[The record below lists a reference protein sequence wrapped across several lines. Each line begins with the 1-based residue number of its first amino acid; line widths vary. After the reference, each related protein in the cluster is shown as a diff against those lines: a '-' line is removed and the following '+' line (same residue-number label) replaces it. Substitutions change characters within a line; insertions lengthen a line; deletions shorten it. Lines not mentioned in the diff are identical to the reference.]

1 MKKIDNKLLSKLL
14 IVFLIIQPI
23 FELSFFYG
31 SISTLIR
38 VVIILILFILT
49 FKMDDNKKLKKL
61 LIGYLSL
68 VVVYF
73 IFHELNARNFNSL
86 IPGNFDYN
94 ILNEMLYFLKMSM
107 SVFLIYSIFKSN
119 ITIEELNKP
128 INITVLLISGSI
140 VLLNLLSLSYSAY
153 SFEIISGNIFT
164 WFTNHEFLFDDLA
177 SKGYFELAN
186 QITAILI
193 LYLPLIIYFFFK
205 EFKLLNI
212 ATLFIMILSLL
223 MLGTRIAIYG
233 GLLVL
238 LFTVVLYLLFIF
250 IKKEKTTIF
259 KIITIII
266 FGILF
271 IFMINYSPVKLK
283 QNFYENIY
291 QKNNEIVENE
301 DVINTEKESNKNN
314 DSEEFDKLAYI
325 LNNYQEKLIFEEFIL
340 YSYPYQF
347 DPDFWIK
354 IIAEDVTKRV
364 DTRYLEIEMV
374 KRVKE
379 INNNKLDDWLGL
391 TYTRVM
397 NIFNIERDYVM
408 QYYSLGIIGT
418 IIMLGPYFLVIIIS
432 VIKILKD
439 FKNKFNFKN
448 ITLLSSVSIILFSA
462 YFSGNIL
469 NGLGCIIPISFIC
482 GVLLKEVSYDKINKD

>member
-212 ATLFIMILSLL
+212 VTLFIMILSLL

-259 KIITIII
+259 KITE
-266 FGILF
+266 
-271 IFMINYSPVKLK
+271 LK
-283 QNFYENIY
+283 HF
-291 QKNNEIVENE
+291 
-301 DVINTEKESNKNN
+301 
-314 DSEEFDKLAYI
+314 
-325 LNNYQEKLIFEEFIL
+325 
-340 YSYPYQF
+340 
-347 DPDFWIK
+347 
-354 IIAEDVTKRV
+354 
-364 DTRYLEIEMV
+364 
-374 KRVKE
+374 
-379 INNNKLDDWLGL
+379 
-391 TYTRVM
+391 
-397 NIFNIERDYVM
+397 
-408 QYYSLGIIGT
+408 
-418 IIMLGPYFLVIIIS
+418 
-432 VIKILKD
+432 
-439 FKNKFNFKN
+439 
-448 ITLLSSVSIILFSA
+448 
-462 YFSGNIL
+462 
-469 NGLGCIIPISFIC
+469 
-482 GVLLKEVSYDKINKD
+482 